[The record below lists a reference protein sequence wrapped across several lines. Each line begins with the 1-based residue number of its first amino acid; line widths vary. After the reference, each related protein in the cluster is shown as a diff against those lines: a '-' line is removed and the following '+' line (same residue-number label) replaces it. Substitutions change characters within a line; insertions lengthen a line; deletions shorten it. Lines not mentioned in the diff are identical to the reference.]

1 MTGSRDTSS
10 SKQQPNTDKSAFP
23 TSLPWPPSTDSES
36 DSESLSEFHPLPLPM
51 FTDAETDGEAEV
63 AADDAVAGA
72 GKERLLPES
81 VETGKSRDL
90 ASEIAAAVDFPA
102 TASREQILRIKKRE
116 EMEMENLLLDEIGAM
131 FGPTWRGEE
140 GESESE
146 EER

>member
-1 MTGSRDTSS
+1 
-10 SKQQPNTDKSAFP
+10 
-23 TSLPWPPSTDSES
+23 
-36 DSESLSEFHPLPLPM
+36 M
-51 FTDAETDGEAEV
+51 FTDAETDGETEV

-72 GKERLLPES
+72 GKERLLPGS

-102 TASREQILRIKKRE
+102 TPSREQILRLKKRE
-116 EMEMENLLLDEIGAM
+116 EMDRENLLLDEIGAM
-131 FGPTWRGEE
+131 FGPTWTREQ